1 MAVCHRALLAVY
13 LIVFLG
19 ILNEDVRFEI
29 VLSAR
34 LEGALQIFAGF
45 DASLYFGERNM
56 FRKDDLVMSVKRR
69 ECKQRDGRRDFLPLF
84 VCRCLSPS
92 RRIPLSKR
100 ADREVQVDCKSRCIP

>member
-1 MAVCHRALLAVY
+1 MALPILVEVELRRRRHHRAQRDSDYDSLERTTRAGHNDRVHRVFLAVY

-45 DASLYFGERNM
+45 DASLYFGERDM
-56 FRKDDLVMSVKRR
+56 FRKDDLVAKVT
-69 ECKQRDGRRDFLPLF
+69 
-84 VCRCLSPS
+84 
-92 RRIPLSKR
+92 
-100 ADREVQVDCKSRCIP
+100 